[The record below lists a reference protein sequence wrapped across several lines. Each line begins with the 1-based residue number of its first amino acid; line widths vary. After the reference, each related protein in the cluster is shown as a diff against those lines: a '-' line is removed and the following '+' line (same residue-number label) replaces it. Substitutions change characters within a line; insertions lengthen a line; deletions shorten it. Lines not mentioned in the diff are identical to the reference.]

1 MIYHILYIK
10 VHPVVPQRGEAWQ
23 HQGNQVALC
32 TLTFDDGAGGNDEYL

>member
-1 MIYHILYIK
+1 MK

-32 TLTFDDGAGGNDEYL
+32 TLTFEDGGGETDEDL